1 MWHDLMHLDVSFW
14 EKAVRTVLVYLL
26 VLALLRL
33 GGKRD
38 MAQLNTF
45 DLVVMLLLVTIL
57 QNAVIGPDDS
67 LAGAAFGALVL
78 MVANGL
84 MVKATLISERFSRIV
99 EGVPVTLVRGGT
111 WLPEVIRRNRLR
123 RTDLEV
129 AVRGQGGDAGA
140 EADQVTLQPNGML
153 LVTLRKGDQAA
164 DKNDVAALGEELS
177 QLRRELADLRQ
188 ELAERREHWPR
199 RPS

>member
-14 EKAVRTVLVYLL
+14 EKAVRTILVYLL

-67 LAGAAFGALVL
+67 LLGAAFGALVL
-78 MVANGL
+78 IVANAL
-84 MVKATLISERFSRIV
+84 MVKATLISDRFSRIV
-99 EGVPVTLVRGGT
+99 EGVPVTLVRDGT
-111 WLPEVIRRNRLR
+111 WLPEVIRRSRLR

-153 LVTLRKGDQAA
+153 LVTLRESDQAA
-164 DKNDVAALGEELS
+164 DKSDVAALSAELRGLRGEI
-177 QLRRELADLRQ
+177 ADLRQ
-188 ELAERREHWPR
+188 ELAER
-199 RPS
+199 S